1 MAKVECKGD
10 EFGSHIILIN
20 NLIHLK
26 FFSTVIAIHSYI
38 DSEYSN
44 PRPYLDTDTKYIT
57 RYFIEFYLASG
68 QTIKAEYDK
77 RELWEE
83 ILKGL

>member
-1 MAKVECKGD
+1 MSKVETKKTD
-10 EFGSHIILIN
+10 KEHQIFIN
-20 NLIHLK
+20 GLIHLALPK
-26 FFSTVIAIHSYI
+26 GLSAIHSYI
-38 DSEYSN
+38 DSTQPSGVDMY
-44 PRPYLDTDTKYIT
+44 Y
-57 RYFIEFYLASG
+57 IEFYLASG